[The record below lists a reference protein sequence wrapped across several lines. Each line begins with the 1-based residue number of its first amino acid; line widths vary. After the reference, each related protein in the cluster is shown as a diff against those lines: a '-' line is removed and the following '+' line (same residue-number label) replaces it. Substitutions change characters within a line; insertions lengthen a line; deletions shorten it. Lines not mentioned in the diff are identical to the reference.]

1 MKEQMNIKL
10 IFSDIDRTILPH
22 GAEASQATREAVRAC
37 RAKGV
42 EFVVASGRWYP
53 SAKLISQDQLGIED
67 GYMVICNGGAVVRSD
82 GTPLMEW
89 GMSDEQTRAVY
100 DILKDENTMM
110 TAYVRDAIYRLN
122 GRFLTVYNLPETS
135 YFHGE
140 QAYRVV
146 DEDRQGFER
155 KGMHHPYKMEAYS
168 DDYALLARLR
178 GKLEG
183 IGLQVNSSFPC
194 NLEIMAPGTGKGAA
208 VRWLTSHLGLN
219 REETM
224 GFGDYTNDIPM
235 LENVGWPVAVDNAV
249 DEVKDIC
256 RIIAPSC
263 DEDGVAQTIRKYILE
278 GKQP

>member
-1 MKEQMNIKL
+1 MKDHMNIKL

-22 GAEASQATREAVRAC
+22 GAEASPATREAVQAC
-37 RAKGV
+37 RASGV

-53 SAKLISQDQLGIED
+53 SARLISQDQLGIED
-67 GYMVICNGGAVVRSD
+67 GYMIICNGGAVVRSD

-89 GMSDEQTRAVY
+89 GMSDAQARAVY
-100 DILKDENTMM
+100 DILKNENTMM

-135 YFHGE
+135 YFHGG

-146 DEDRQGFER
+146 DEDREGFER
-155 KGMHHPYKMEAYS
+155 IGMHNPYKMEAYS

-178 GKLEG
+178 GRLEA

-208 VRWLTSHLGLN
+208 VRWLTSRLGLK

-249 DEVKDIC
+249 DEVKKIC

-263 DEDGVAQTIRKYILE
+263 EEDGVAQAIRKYILE

>member
-1 MKEQMNIKL
+1 MKDSMNIKL
-10 IFSDIDRTILPH
+10 IFSDIDRTILPQ
-22 GAEASQATREAVRAC
+22 GGEASAVTRDAVREC
-37 RAKGV
+37 RAAGV

-53 SAKLISQDQLGIED
+53 AARLIVQDQLGIED
-67 GYMVICNGGAVVRSD
+67 GYMIISNGGAVVRSD

-89 GMSDEQTRAVY
+89 GMSDDQARAVY
-100 DILKDENTMM
+100 DILRNERTMM

-122 GRFLTVYNLPETS
+122 GRYLTVYSLPETS

-140 QAYRVV
+140 RAYRVV
-146 DEDRQGFER
+146 DEDREGFEAV
-155 KGMHHPYKMEAYS
+155 GMHHPYKMEAYS
-168 DDYALLARLR
+168 DDYELLARLR
-178 GKLEG
+178 GRLEAA
-183 IGLQVNSSFPC
+183 GLQVNSSFPC

-208 VRWLTSHLGLN
+208 VRWLTDHLGFK

-263 DEDGVAQTIRKYILE
+263 EENGVAQAIRSYILE
-278 GKQP
+278 GKRP